1 MPPVK
6 LTRNILWN
14 TAGVILPVLV
24 GIVVVP
30 MTVKG
35 LGAERFGLL
44 SIMWMLIGYF
54 SIFDLGLGRTLTKLA
69 ADRLASDREA
79 QIAPLASTTLIL
91 VIASSSL
98 ISLVLAFSAG
108 WIAQHVLAV
117 SPELRGEATMAIV
130 CVAISLPFVLT
141 VTVMSGLLEA
151 YQQFVLLNLVRVPMG
166 ILMLVA
172 PLAVLQFSRHLG
184 VITAVLAGLRMVNAG
199 VMSALAFR
207 TLQCLRNAAF
217 VFHRELLPT
226 LLSFGGWLTVSNIV
240 GPVMVYFDRFVIAA
254 ALGSADVA
262 YYTVPY
268 DLLNRILVL
277 PTAIQGVL
285 FPAFA
290 TLRAQNSPR
299 LISVFERSSE
309 TTMLLMTVPLVAT
322 MLLAYQGLQLWVGTS
337 FAEHGA
343 AAAKIL
349 VIGVVANAMA
359 RTPFVFIQ
367 GVGHARWTALL
378 HLFELPL
385 YAVTLWALL
394 KSGAGIEGVA
404 VAWSGRIIV
413 DTVALYFIAVRIEPR
428 LRQTAV
434 RDLFWVGGAC
444 AAAAGLNWGLSNVA
458 VRVALML
465 VIGMICG
472 YLLLANLRGLRPALA
487 KRNA

>member
-1 MPPVK
+1 MK
-6 LTRNILWN
+6 LTGNILWN
-14 TAGVILPVLV
+14 TAGVVLPVLV
-24 GIVVVP
+24 GILVVP
-30 MTVKG
+30 MTVRG

-172 PLAVLQFSRHLG
+172 PLAVLHFSRHLG
-184 VITAVLAGLRMVNAG
+184 VITAVLAGLRMLNAG

-226 LLSFGGWLTVSNIV
+226 LLS
-240 GPVMVYFDRFVIAA
+240 
-254 ALGSADVA
+254 
-262 YYTVPY
+262 
-268 DLLNRILVL
+268 
-277 PTAIQGVL
+277 
-285 FPAFA
+285 
-290 TLRAQNSPR
+290 
-299 LISVFERSSE
+299 
-309 TTMLLMTVPLVAT
+309 
-322 MLLAYQGLQLWVGTS
+322 
-337 FAEHGA
+337 
-343 AAAKIL
+343 
-349 VIGVVANAMA
+349 
-359 RTPFVFIQ
+359 
-367 GVGHARWTALL
+367 
-378 HLFELPL
+378 
-385 YAVTLWALL
+385 
-394 KSGAGIEGVA
+394 
-404 VAWSGRIIV
+404 
-413 DTVALYFIAVRIEPR
+413 
-428 LRQTAV
+428 
-434 RDLFWVGGAC
+434 
-444 AAAAGLNWGLSNVA
+444 
-458 VRVALML
+458 
-465 VIGMICG
+465 
-472 YLLLANLRGLRPALA
+472 
-487 KRNA
+487 